1 MKKLIAALGVLI
13 SVSISAQSIFYYGND
28 SVPVK
33 EFLKAYN
40 KNKTNVKT
48 EKAFRDY
55 LNLYIASRLKIKEA
69 NQRGYDTLPQM
80 VADLDNLRQQILP
93 NYLNDKE
100 AVNKLVEE
108 AYTRS
113 QKDIHLAH
121 IFISLQQNGTV
132 DTVTALKK
140 LAEVQEKL
148 KKGSDFSVLAKQ
160 YSDDTSAKTTGGDL
174 GWITVFNLP
183 YALENLAYSTPV
195 GKTSPVYK
203 SKSGYHI
210 FKKIAERK
218 DPGRVKA
225 AQILIAFPPGADAS
239 EKDASKKLADSIY
252 SLLTKEAD
260 FGTLASRFSND
271 IVSAAA
277 NGQMQ
282 EFGVGEYHPAFENT
296 VYNLQKNAV
305 SKPFQTSH
313 GYHIVTLLEKIP
325 PVTRTDEREMEGLRT
340 KVEQSDRIASIK
352 AVLANKVLKE
362 AGYKKTTFNNAE
374 LWAFTD
380 SVLNA
385 RPTGVPVH
393 LTGAS
398 ELMHVGSKNF
408 LVSDWISYAQTFR
421 YKPDGSGLKPYPQLW
436 DEFVQAMALNYYQ
449 ANLEKY
455 NQEFKE
461 QIDEFRDGNLFFEIM
476 QREVWGPSQTDSVA
490 LVNYFEKNRSKYNWK
505 PSADAVIFY
514 ANDMATAKSFSAEL
528 KKAPTSWQNLVGNYE
543 EKIAADSSRFELQQI
558 PNPAKQVLQAGTVTQ
573 PLLNTADN
581 TASFAYVIRSYNNTE
596 PRNFTDARGLV
607 INDYQVEIEKN
618 WVDQL
623 KKKYPVRINEKVV
636 NNLIKTKKY

>member
-239 EKDASKKLADSIY
+239 VKDASKKLADSIY

-282 EFGVGEYHPAFENT
+282 EFGIGEYHPAFENT

-313 GYHIVTLLEKIP
+313 GYHIVKLLEKIP
-325 PVTRTDEREMEGLRT
+325 PVTRTDERAMEGLRT